1 MTASPLPALIALL
14 AAGCLAGCMG
24 YHRADAKPLARFSS
38 QSSAKVGDV
47 RRIAILPL
55 SLGHDVGRSAQ
66 AIDRALA
73 ASLRELDRF
82 EVVAVPVDQRD
93 ELLARDPVLANGISS
108 AELLRL
114 RDALQVDAVLVGRVD
129 QYQGYDPI
137 ALGLTA
143 HLVSCVDG
151 SVLWS
156 ATGNF
161 DGSRGDIQADIER
174 WHHGAIG
181 EATASI
187 AGWRATLA
195 SPSLF
200 CRYVGDRL
208 ARTVPYQP
216 N

>member
-1 MTASPLPALIALL
+1 MTVRPLTVLLALV
-14 AAGCLAGCMG
+14 AAGCLAGCSG
-24 YHRADAKPLARFSS
+24 YHRSDAKPLARFSS
-38 QSSAKVGDV
+38 QTSAKIGDV
-47 RRIAILPL
+47 RRIAVLPL
-55 SLGHDVGRSAQ
+55 SLGHGVGRSAE
-66 AIDRALA
+66 AIDQALA

-82 EVVAVPVDQRD
+82 EVVAVPAAQRD
-93 ELLARDPVLANGISS
+93 ELLTRDPVLANGISS

-114 RDALQVDAVLVGRVD
+114 RDTLRVDAVLLGRVD

-137 ALGLTA
+137 ALGLTT
-143 HLVSCVDG
+143 HLVSCIDG

-156 ATGNF
+156 ATGHF

-181 EATASI
+181 QATASI

-208 ARTVPYQP
+208 AASVPYRA